1 MYIHII
7 YASNIHLL
15 YTYTYL
21 SQERK
26 HQAQMVSMVN
36 FTRKVN
42 EKIMLLLY
50 NLLQKIEAEEILPD
64 SICKVSLIL
73 ISESGKD
80 TTTKE
85 TIDQYL
91 S

>member
-1 MYIHII
+1 M
-7 YASNIHLL
+7 
-15 YTYTYL
+15 
-21 SQERK
+21 QERI

-64 SICKVSLIL
+64 SFCKVSLIL
-73 ISESGKD
+73 IPESGKD